1 MQSLKN
7 NGGKLESENNKEQK
21 GKEEKDCGVGNLGFK
36 LEGGINLCLD
46 QDCVID
52 CLGKKESK
60 LGEFNKGIKVNKI
73 SEVRV

>member
-36 LEGGINLCLD
+36 LEGGISLCLD
-46 QDCVID
+46 QDC
-52 CLGKKESK
+52 LGNKESK
-60 LGEFNKGIKVNKI
+60 LVEFNKNIKVNKL